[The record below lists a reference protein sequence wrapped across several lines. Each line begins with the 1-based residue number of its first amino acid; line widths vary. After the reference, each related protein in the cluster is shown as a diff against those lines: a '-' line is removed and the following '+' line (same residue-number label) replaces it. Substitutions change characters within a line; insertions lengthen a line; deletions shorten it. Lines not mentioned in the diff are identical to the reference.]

1 MSGMAVTGS
10 RGSRSNRGT
19 ESSGALLRPAL
30 EHHPG
35 GFHLR
40 ESVHARSPSR
50 DRPLPH
56 TSGARSVRMHVAS
69 AAIGARA
76 TCNLDQWMVSHTKIG
91 RRTDG
96 NVLAAPRRAWQHD
109 RFMRSTSMRSKNDT
123 TVSRRGTA
131 RCNDLASPTAPP
143 LEVAAWVIAAA
154 PCSAPRLPA
163 RSRLAEHSHGH

>member
-1 MSGMAVTGS
+1 MAVTGS

-19 ESSGALLRPAL
+19 ESTA
-30 EHHPG
+30 H
-35 GFHLR
+35 R
-40 ESVHARSPSR
+40 EASSRTCVICVERRR
-50 DRPLPH
+50 DRRAVTNLSQIRPPSYNLH
-56 TSGARSVRMHVAS
+56 ACAS
-69 AAIGARA
+69 AARA
-76 TCNLDQWMVSHTKIG
+76 ACNLDQWVVSHTKIG

-163 RSRLAEHSHGH
+163 RSRRAEHSHGH

>member
-1 MSGMAVTGS
+1 MAVTGS
-10 RGSRSNRGT
+10 RGSRCNRVT
-19 ESSGALLRPAL
+19 ERTGALLRPAL

-40 ESVHARSPSR
+40 ESVQRRR

-56 TSGARSVRMHVAS
+56 TSELLVRMHVAL

-76 TCNLDQWMVSHTKIG
+76 TCNLDQWVVSHTKIG

-109 RFMRSTSMRSKNDT
+109 RFMR
-123 TVSRRGTA
+123 
-131 RCNDLASPTAPP
+131 
-143 LEVAAWVIAAA
+143 
-154 PCSAPRLPA
+154 
-163 RSRLAEHSHGH
+163 